1 MDKYNHFQ
9 EDLDILNYVDKGDN
23 IIQAIIL
30 CLKSDFIPLS
40 KQNLFIF
47 YRELILYPEEIK
59 DFKIIEFAI
68 EKESKD
74 FLKFIWEN
82 QAKNMLS
89 KKKTI
94 TRINRNYTKTKNK
107 LLVKSKTYIEFN
119 FKSKE
124 FCKSIDKEFEIT
136 PTDLINNFKKSKF
149 KNLIFIK

>member
-1 MDKYNHFQ
+1 
-9 EDLDILNYVDKGDN
+9 
-23 IIQAIIL
+23 
-30 CLKSDFIPLS
+30 
-40 KQNLFIF
+40 
-47 YRELILYPEEIK
+47 
-59 DFKIIEFAI
+59 
-68 EKESKD
+68 
-74 FLKFIWEN
+74 
-82 QAKNMLS
+82 MLS